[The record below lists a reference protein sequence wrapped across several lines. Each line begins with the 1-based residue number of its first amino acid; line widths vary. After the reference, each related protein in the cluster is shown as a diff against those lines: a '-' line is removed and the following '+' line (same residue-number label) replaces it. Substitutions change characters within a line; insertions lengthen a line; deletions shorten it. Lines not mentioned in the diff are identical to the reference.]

1 MGNWNT
7 SSSDVDAQS
16 AAAAGADY
24 GFGSRGTSRDTGDSG
39 KADGIAFIS
48 PSTGRGSTGNW
59 NVRQARE
66 AGVQSAVIDGR
77 TLYGSNRALAAL
89 GDPSSQFRE
98 NVIAGY
104 PAYMANKQAEQRF
117 MDNWIGK
124 DLTSRIREAADA
136 AGIPRSEIPFLSGG
150 VGFDEAFPNIE
161 EGTAI
166 RFSAGEGDKL
176 GLEDE
181 RSFGEKVGDFFA
193 DVFEGKPERDL
204 MFTQTVDPETGLI
217 TYSPTYQV
225 VNDNNWIDAIASRV
239 NPLFSVDTAQ
249 LIDPV
254 TRKEYAYSDPDVG
267 LFGFDL
273 LSSFGSTPRIT
284 DKTVAMLERRALE
297 EKEIADRQQFGGGVG
312 SSINIQSPETFET
325 GSGSQSLVP
334 RGRDPYQPILPLLG
348 TGFGF
353 PSSSFYTS
361 SLPSLQYS
369 FGLLR

>member
-7 SSSDVDAQS
+7 SSNDVDAQS

-24 GFGSRGTSRDTGDSG
+24 GFGSRGTNRNTGDSG
-39 KADGIAFIS
+39 KDDRIGYIS
-48 PSTGRGSTGNW
+48 PNTGRGTTGNW
-59 NVRQARE
+59 NVRQAKE

-77 TLYGSNRALAAL
+77 TIYGSNRALAAL

-104 PAYMANKQAEQRF
+104 PAYIANKRAEQRF

-136 AGIPRSEIPFLSGG
+136 AGVPRSEIPFLSGG
-150 VGFDEAFPNIE
+150 LSFDKAFPDIE
-161 EGTAI
+161 EGVAI

-181 RSFGEKVGDFFA
+181 RSFGEKVGDFFTNMI
-193 DVFEGKPERDL
+193 EGKPERDFV
-204 MFTQTVDPETGLI
+204 FTQSVDPVTGLT

-225 VNDNNWIDAIASRV
+225 VNDNNWIDALASRV
-239 NPLFSVDTAQ
+239 NPFVSVDSAQ
-249 LIDPV
+249 LIDPI
-254 TRKEYAYSDPDVG
+254 TRKEYEYSDPDIG
-267 LFGFDL
+267 LFGFDFT
-273 LSSFGSTPRIT
+273 SSLGSTPRIT

-297 EKEIADRQQFGGGVG
+297 EKEIADRQQFGGGAG

-334 RGRDPYQPILPLLG
+334 RGRDPYQPILPFFG

-361 SLPSLQYS
+361 KLPSLQYS

>member
-7 SSSDVDAQS
+7 SGSSSYDDYN
-16 AAAAGADY
+16 ADR
-24 GFGSRGTSRDTGDSG
+24 FGSPTTDSG
-39 KADGIAFIS
+39 SDEGIAFIS

-59 NVRQARE
+59 NVRQAKE

-77 TLYGSNRALAAL
+77 TLYGSNAALAAL

-98 NVIAGY
+98 NVIAGH
-104 PAYMANKQAEQRF
+104 PAYIANKRAEQRS

-181 RSFGEKVGDFFA
+181 RSFGEKVGDFFTNM
-193 DVFEGKPERDL
+193 FEGKPEREL
-204 MFTQTVDPETGLI
+204 MFTQTVDPETGLT

-225 VNDNNWIDAIASRV
+225 VNENNLVDALASRINPFV
-239 NPLFSVDTAQ
+239 NVDSAR
-249 LIDPV
+249 LYDPV
-254 TRKEYAYSDPDVG
+254 AKQYSGYSDVDVG
-267 LFGFDL
+267 LFGFDML
-273 LSSFGSTPRIT
+273 GSKPRIEDEST
-284 DKTVAMLERRALE
+284 RKLRQRQELLAQS
-297 EKEIADRQQFGGGVG
+297 IADTESGG
-312 SSINIQSPETFET
+312 SIDVQTPETFAAQPRT
-325 GSGSQSLVP
+325 QSLVP
-334 RGRDPYQPILPLLG
+334 MGRDQYNPLLPLFGAG
-348 TGFGF
+348 TFGS
-353 PSSSFYTS
+353 PSFFTS
-361 SLPSLQYS
+361 RLPSLQYS